1 MHKSQEQAS
10 PHIELL
16 FWITLFVILI
26 SNFMYTIVII
36 PLILLSSGAS
46 LLVII
51 LLGFLAGY
59 IFSHLMKS
67 IQRLGMKHHLIA
79 AILIPGLSAANLF
92 IMIGISGKISQI
104 LGMPAS
110 QSPYSLFIAYTIAF
124 LAPYL
129 WLNVLKKK
137 AD

>member
-10 PHIELL
+10 PHLELL

-26 SNFMYTIVII
+26 ANFMYTIIII
-36 PLILLSSGAS
+36 PLIMLSSGTS
-46 LLVII
+46 LLLII
-51 LLGFLAGY
+51 LLGFLAGF
-59 IFSHLMKS
+59 IFSHLMKN
-67 IQRLGMKHHLIA
+67 IQKLGMKHHLIA
-79 AILIPGLSAANLF
+79 AILIPSLSAANLF
-92 IMIGISGKISQI
+92 IMVAISDKLSSI
-104 LGMPAS
+104 LNMPTN

-137 AD
+137 AN